1 MSEVHHSAF
10 SSSVRMSVC
19 LNHTTTHYHHITT
32 TLIFRRKTRRG
43 QVVVAARDERIK
55 ISVLDLLAV
64 GKWKS
69 RAVPRRALAEITAL
83 SKAII
88 GIKVWKGKIVYGIT
102 FNGLCALDVYYEYIL
117 FCLLVHPDSP
127 VDTGQ
132 LTPSHAGADSHLWW
146 CCSCIKL
153 LCLRIMARTIS

>member
-1 MSEVHHSAF
+1 M
-10 SSSVRMSVC
+10 
-19 LNHTTTHYHHITT
+19 
-32 TLIFRRKTRRG
+32 
-43 QVVVAARDERIK
+43 VAARDERII
-55 ISVLDLLAV
+55 ISVLDLVAV
-64 GKWKS
+64 GRWKS
-69 RAVPRRALAEITAL
+69 RAVPRRALAEITTL

-132 LTPSHAGADSHLWW
+132 LTLSQAEADIQSVVVGLQLTQVVVFANYGQNDQLA
-146 CCSCIKL
+146 S
-153 LCLRIMARTIS
+153 S